1 MHEEEM
7 PSEGMFAQCREADV
21 DLITLRDAMLARKAE
36 LTELTEDEGLAAA
49 VTTVVKVGA

>member
-1 MHEEEM
+1 M